1 MKKMLKKVLLT
12 IILLLPITVLAD
24 GNITVSP
31 SSLEIEVGST
41 KTFTIS
47 AYNTIGDVT
56 ISSNNSSIATVSS
69 NEWGTG
75 MVEEKQTKTG
85 TITVT
90 GVSVGTTSITL
101 TLDAATF
108 DGDDLA
114 GQTRTINVTVKEKPE
129 PVPEPKPEPTP
140 EPASDPKPE
149 PTPSPSNNSSGSN
162 NNNSNSNNNNS
173 NNTKKEEKSTNN
185 KLKELTIDGQK
196 VEKKDDNNYTSVV
209 LNNVTSINI
218 KAISE
223 DSKAKVT
230 GDGKKDLKVGENT
243 FEIVITSESGT
254 ANKIVI
260 KVTRKDGFYLED
272 LEDALKDSSIKSID
286 INIKDGE
293 VISKEDLNKIRNSK
307 KIVNLNYYDS
317 SKKLLYSIILD
328 GAKINSSNEFV
339 ATISNTSENS
349 NLIGELAGNSNG
361 MYAVTKGNLPSATK
375 IKLYVGNKYK
385 NGVIVN
391 VYYYD
396 KTNNKLDSL
405 KNGIKVTNGYI
416 EFENNSN
423 FNEYYILSKNAL
435 NDSVGQEK
443 DKSINIFL
451 IISIIE
457 FVIIVLLLVYFI
469 VIKPKLDKKSSLKKF
484 NNAVNNYYE
493 DKAVSNEDDIIN
505 YHSNNLNHSQGNPNN
520 SNNDTSN
527 NNFNDFTLD

>member
-1 MKKMLKKVLLT
+1 MKKILKSVLLT
-12 IILLLPITVLAD
+12 ILLLLPITVLAD

-56 ISSNNSSIATVSS
+56 ISSNDTSIATVSS

-101 TLDAATF
+101 TLDSATF
-108 DGDDLA
+108 DGEDLA
-114 GQTRTINVTVKEKPE
+114 GQTRTVNITVKEKPE
-129 PVPEPKPEPTP
+129 PTPEPTP
-140 EPASDPKPE
+140 EPESTPT
-149 PTPSPSNNSSGSN
+149 PTPSNNNSG
-162 NNNSNSNNNNS
+162 SNSNNNNNNS
-173 NNTKKEEKSTNN
+173 NNNNSSNTKQEEKSTNN

-196 VEKKDDNNYTSVV
+196 VEKTDDNNYSSVV

-218 KAISE
+218 KAVSE

-243 FEIVITSESGT
+243 FEIVVTSESGAT
-254 ANKIVI
+254 NKIVI

-272 LEDALKDSSIKSID
+272 LEDALKDNSIKAVD
-286 INIKDGE
+286 INIKDGA
-293 VISKEDLNKIRNSK
+293 VITKEDLNKIRNSK

-328 GAKINSSNEFV
+328 GSKINSSTEFT

-349 NLIGELAGNSNG
+349 NLIGELSGNSNG
-361 MYAVTKGNLPSATK
+361 IYAVTKGNLPPAAK
-375 IKLYVGNKYK
+375 IKMYVGNKYK
-385 NGVIVN
+385 NGEIVN

-396 KTNNKLDSL
+396 KANNKLESL
-405 KNGIKVTNGYI
+405 KNDLKVTNGYI

-423 FNEYYILSKNAL
+423 YNEYYILSKNAVKN
-435 NDSVGQEK
+435 NDEQEQN
-443 DKSINIFL
+443 KSTNIFL
-451 IISIIE
+451 ILSIIE
-457 FVIIVLLLVYFI
+457 FIIIILLVIYFI
-469 VIKPKLDKKSSLKKF
+469 IIKPKLDKKNSLKKF
-484 NNAVNNYYE
+484 NNAVNNYY
-493 DKAVSNEDDIIN
+493 DNKDTSNEDDIIN
-505 YHSNNLNHSQGNPNN
+505 YHSSNLNNSYHSQSNLNN
-520 SNNDTSN
+520 SSNNASN

>member
-1 MKKMLKKVLLT
+1 MKKILKNILLT
-12 IILLLPITVLAD
+12 ILLLFPINVLAD

-129 PVPEPKPEPTP
+129 PVPEPTPEPKPEPT
-140 EPASDPKPE
+140 
-149 PTPSPSNNSSGSN
+149 PTPSPSNNNSGSN
-162 NNNSNSNNNNS
+162 NNSNNNNS
-173 NNTKKEEKSTNN
+173 SNTKQEEKSTNN

-230 GDGKKDLKVGENT
+230 GDGKKDLKIGENT

-349 NLIGELAGNSNG
+349 NLIGELAGNRNG
-361 MYAVTKGNLPSATK
+361 IFAVTKGNLPSATK

-423 FNEYYILSKNAL
+423 YNEYYILSKNAL
-435 NDSVGQEK
+435 NNSAEQEK

-451 IISIIE
+451 ILSIIE
-457 FVIIVLLLVYFI
+457 FIIILLLVYFI

-493 DKAVSNEDDIIN
+493 DKDVSNEDDIIN